1 MQLVQYHAGLV
12 FHIHCIIKI
21 HLGAV
26 VITNQFVAQ
35 DSSTLPFIL
44 DDVGCN
50 GSESNLLDC
59 LPEHNCDGVGGLEN
73 AGVQC
78 SHKGNQQLLQDY
90 IHDNVLFF
98 FSL

>member
-12 FHIHCIIKI
+12 FHVNCIIKI
-21 HLGAV
+21 LILHLGAV

-35 DSSTLPFIL
+35 DSSALPFIL

-50 GSESNLLDC
+50 GSESNLLYC
-59 LPEHNCDGVGGLEN
+59 LPEHNCDHVTGLEN

-78 SHKGNQQLLQDY
+78 SRKGN
-90 IHDNVLFF
+90 
-98 FSL
+98 